1 MGKEKWNENRL
12 ALLAELYPVETTA
25 YTAGVLGMSE
35 TGVKNMARR
44 LGIWKIA
51 KSGGMERA
59 GYIRS
64 HFHEYSFSEIG
75 RELGITKTSV
85 SRIAARLG
93 LKRTGEQARKVLSRV
108 RNELIRKE
116 RRRVIFGLEP
126 LTRLKVVSN
135 RARVRLRSRLK
146 STGYIVGDERNI
158 LYYSDTLVRRKQLE
172 SRGCKL
178 GLHFLPLP
186 EDGIPS
192 MTTII

>member
-1 MGKEKWNENRL
+1 
-12 ALLAELYPVETTA
+12 
-25 YTAGVLGMSE
+25 MSE
-35 TGVKNMARR
+35 TAVKNMARR
-44 LGIWKIA
+44 LGIVKIA
-51 KSGGMERA
+51 KSGWMERA

-64 HFHEYSFSEIG
+64 HFHEYSFSEMG

-158 LYYSDTLVRRKQLE
+158 LYYSDTLVRREQLE
-172 SRGCKL
+172 SRGGKL

-186 EDGIPS
+186 EDGIPG
-192 MTTII
+192 MTTI